1 MSSEAL
7 REIWSKGLA
16 NRSFAVG
23 GAITLALVGVALVS
37 LVWTPYAVTEINV
50 PIKLRPPSADHWLG
64 TDQFG
69 RDVLSMMMLGA
80 RNSIAVSLVAVG
92 IGAGLGVP
100 LGALAA
106 ARRGWIEEAV
116 MRFNDF
122 AFAFPA
128 LLSAVMITALLGPG
142 AVNSIIA
149 IGIFIV
155 PVFARVT
162 RGASLSLWRRE
173 FVMAARVAGKGT
185 ARITV
190 EHILPNVASVLI
202 VQMPIQFALAILAA
216 AGLSYLGLG
225 TQPPNPSWG
234 KMLNEAQTFMY
245 LAPQLAIF
253 PGAAIALTV
262 LGLNLLGDGLRDV
275 LDPRLR
281 RAR

>member
-7 REIWSKGLA
+7 SEIWSKGLA
-16 NRSFAVG
+16 SRSFTIG
-23 GAITLALVGVALVS
+23 GAITLALVAVALVS

-50 PIKLRPPSADHWLG
+50 PMKLRPPSAAHWLG

-106 ARRGWIEEAV
+106 ARRGWIEEVV

-142 AVNSIIA
+142 AINSIIA
-149 IGIFIV
+149 IGIFNV
-155 PVFARVT
+155 PVFARLT
-162 RGASLSLWRRE
+162 RGASLSLWKRE
-173 FVMAARVAGKGT
+173 FVMAARVAGKGAT
-185 ARITV
+185 RITV

-202 VQMPIQFALAILAA
+202 VQMTIQFALAILAE